1 MHPIAQV
8 VLGLWGRHHHHQL
21 ICIYRHRND
30 FINTIYIVVYL
41 CSSAPF
47 VQVVLGWS
55 WSPPVE
61 SHPVLLV
68 ICSTLALHRHH
79 LHRHHH
85 HQLLQFIIIFP
96 ITILII
102 TTTTTSFVLRS
113 WLRSVSLL
121 CVVRSYSPSVMV
133 FNCVLRS
140 VSYYWLLECVPPLC
154 YTFCRVLQLCLEK
167 LAKKCAPPLC

>member
-1 MHPIAQV
+1 MGTPSSSSS
-8 VLGLWGRHHHHQL
+8 

-68 ICSTLALHRHH
+68 ICSILAV
-79 LHRHHH
+79 HRHHH
-85 HQLLQFIIIFP
+85 HQPLQFIIIFP
-96 ITILII
+96 ITII

-121 CVVRSYSPSVMV
+121 CVVLSYSPSVMV
-133 FNCVLRS
+133 CNCVLRS
-140 VSYYWLLECVPPLC
+140 VSYYWLLECVPLCATPSVVSYSCVLRSWLRSVSPLC
-154 YTFCRVLQLCLEK
+154 VVCFVVS
-167 LAKKCAPPLC
+167 

>member
-1 MHPIAQV
+1 MGTPSSSSS
-8 VLGLWGRHHHHQL
+8 

-55 WSPPVE
+55 PPVE

-68 ICSTLALHRHH
+68 ICSTLAV
-79 LHRHHH
+79 HRHHH

-96 ITILII
+96 ITIIIII

-121 CVVRSYSPSVMV
+121 CVVLSYSPSVMV
-133 FNCVLRS
+133 CNCVLRS

-154 YTFCRVLQLCLEK
+154 CTFCRVLQLCLEK
-167 LAKKCAPPLC
+167 LA

>member
-1 MHPIAQV
+1 MGTPSSSSS
-8 VLGLWGRHHHHQL
+8 

-55 WSPPVE
+55 WSPPAE

-68 ICSTLALHRHH
+68 ICSTLAV
-79 LHRHHH
+79 HRHHH
-85 HQLLQFIIIFP
+85 HQPLQFLIIFP
-96 ITILII
+96 ITIIII

-121 CVVRSYSPSVMV
+121 CVVLSYSPSVMV
-133 FNCVLRS
+133 CNCVLRS
-140 VSYYWLLECVPPLC
+140 VSYYWLLECVPLCAAPSVVSYSCVLRSWLRSVSPLC
-154 YTFCRVLQLCLEK
+154 VEVVSHLFCFPVP
-167 LAKKCAPPLC
+167 A